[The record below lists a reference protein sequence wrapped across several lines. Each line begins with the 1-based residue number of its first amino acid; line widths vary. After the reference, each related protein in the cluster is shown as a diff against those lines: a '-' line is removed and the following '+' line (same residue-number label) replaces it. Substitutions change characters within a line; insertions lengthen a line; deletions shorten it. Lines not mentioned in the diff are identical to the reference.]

1 MAGVEIT
8 DVNISRK
15 VNRMSVGTDSDA
27 GFQAQLEEIDNAL
40 NVFETAGGRT
50 TVGSDRDQVLC
61 GVGLGQ
67 MGQQDASFGPLN
79 SNIDQAGYVG
89 LGGSCWTQINLNKG
103 SSGMKREPM
112 KLKRNLRDYLG
123 EENHAVSCKKNKSAT
138 DIEIS
143 VEAGSQP
150 RRTQ

>member
-1 MAGVEIT
+1 
-8 DVNISRK
+8 
-15 VNRMSVGTDSDA
+15 
-27 GFQAQLEEIDNAL
+27 
-40 NVFETAGGRT
+40 
-50 TVGSDRDQVLC
+50 
-61 GVGLGQ
+61 
-67 MGQQDASFGPLN
+67 MGQQEVSFGPLN
-79 SNIDQAGYVG
+79 SNIDQADGVG
-89 LGGSCWTQINLNKG
+89 LGDSCWTKKNLSKE
-103 SSGMKREPM
+103 SSGMIKKPM

>member
-1 MAGVEIT
+1 
-8 DVNISRK
+8 
-15 VNRMSVGTDSDA
+15 
-27 GFQAQLEEIDNAL
+27 
-40 NVFETAGGRT
+40 
-50 TVGSDRDQVLC
+50 
-61 GVGLGQ
+61 
-67 MGQQDASFGPLN
+67 MGQQEVSFGPLN
-79 SNIDQAGYVG
+79 SNIDQAGGVG
-89 LGGSCWTQINLNKG
+89 LGGSCWTQINLNKV

-143 VEAGSQP
+143 VKASSQP